1 MAMAAGVSLR
11 RRSTGGRSAVAV
23 IAAVAAESSIER
35 ALIGSTGPRPFW
47 SMHIGTCLPV
57 RNSPH
62 LRLTGQIGRNGYVG
76 KERLTIGKR
85 VAVAG
90 KDTLDHRLLR
100 KMLEDSFAQRFGP
113 RLRRGRIL
121 QRGFD
126 GIGHGGCVAGSKQ
139 GIAMWAENL
148 GNAADIGGDH
158 RNAGGR
164 RLDHD
169 I

>member
-11 RRSTGGRSAVAV
+11 RRSSVGRSAVVV
-23 IAAVAAESSIER
+23 IAAVAAESNIER

-47 SMHIGTCLPV
+47 SMHMGTCLPV

-62 LRLTGQIGRNGYVG
+62 PRLTGQIGRNGYVG
-76 KERLTIGKR
+76 KERLTTGKR

-100 KMLEDSFAQRFGP
+100 KMHEDPFAQQLRPCG
-113 RLRRGRIL
+113 RRGRVL

-126 GIGHGGCVAGSKQ
+126 RVDHGGRVAGSKQ
-139 GIAMWAENL
+139 GIDMRAENL
-148 GNAADIGGDH
+148 GDAADIGGDQ
-158 RNAGGR
+158 RNASSGR
-164 RLDHD
+164 
-169 I
+169 

>member
-62 LRLTGQIGRNGYVG
+62 LGLTGQIGRNGYVG

-85 VAVAG
+85 VADR
-90 KDTLDHRLLR
+90 KSTRLN
-100 KMLEDSFAQRFGP
+100 SS
-113 RLRRGRIL
+113 
-121 QRGFD
+121 
-126 GIGHGGCVAGSKQ
+126 H
-139 GIAMWAENL
+139 
-148 GNAADIGGDH
+148 
-158 RNAGGR
+158 
-164 RLDHD
+164 
-169 I
+169 

>member
-1 MAMAAGVSLR
+1 MAIAAEVSLR

-35 ALIGSTGPRPFW
+35 ALIGSTCPRPFW
-47 SMHIGTCLPV
+47 SMHMGTCLPV

-62 LRLTGQIGRNGYVG
+62 PRLTAQIGRNGYVG
-76 KERLTIGKR
+76 KERLTIGKC

-90 KDTLDHRLLR
+90 KDALDHRLLR

-113 RLRRGRIL
+113 LARRGRIL

-126 GIGHGGCVAGSKQ
+126 RIGHGGRVAGSEPR
-139 GIAMWAENL
+139 IAMRAENL
-148 GNAADIGGDH
+148 GDAADIGGDH
-158 RNAGGR
+158 WN
-164 RLDHD
+164 
-169 I
+169 